1 MFVVQESVALMLI
14 LSLLVIVTL
23 SWRELELFVAEQQQ
37 IWDNDY
43 RLLQCGRYLAMLANL
58 HDSVKVIRY
67 YRPHL
72 AESTLAELQQAIIN
86 FTANYPRPDCRDL
99 RLRVTIYRQDNPDLP
114 DFWPN
119 YAIKYL
125 WP

>member
-43 RLLQCGRYLAMLANL
+43 RLLQCGRYLAILANL

-72 AESTLAELQQAIIN
+72 AESTEVRLQQAIIN
-86 FTANYPRPDCRDL
+86 FKRNYPPPDCHNL
-99 RLRVTIYRQDNPDLP
+99 RLQVTIYRQNNPELP

-125 WP
+125 FL

>member
-43 RLLQCGRYLAMLANL
+43 RLLQCGRYLAILANL

-72 AESTLAELQQAIIN
+72 AESTEARLHQAIIN
-86 FTANYPRPDCRDL
+86 FKRNYPPADCDNL
-99 RLRVTIYRQDNPDLP
+99 RLRVTIYRQTNPELP

-125 WP
+125 FL